1 MHRDADGAGLI
12 RDGAG
17 DGLADPPGGVGRE
30 LVSFGIVEFFDGLD
44 QAQVALL
51 NQVEELHAAADIAL
65 GDGNDQAQ
73 VALGELF
80 AGFLVAGC
88 HALGDF
94 QFFLGGEQRHLA
106 DLLEVHAHGVV
117 GGDAFGDGKI
127 LRLGGKLLRLGL
139 LHRKLLLRGLLC
151 LARHIYAHF
160 LEAVQY
166 VFIRFGRNLQIGQCF
181 LDFFL
186 CQRAVFLS
194 LLDQRGNARLLVV
207 NGGHRG
213 HSFRSNRSPP
223 RVSPARARDLQK
235 PLYPKAAEILAAL
248 FSFFGGFTHP
258 PCFSRSLLSS
268 SLV

>member
-1 MHRDADGAGLI
+1 MRASSSPAAM
-12 RDGAG
+12 R
-17 DGLADPPGGVGRE
+17 LAISNSSSAESSGTLPISLRYMRTG
-30 LVSFGIVEFFDGLD
+30 SS
-44 QAQVALL
+44 VAMPSGT
-51 NQVEELHAAADIAL
+51 E
-65 GDGNDQAQ
+65 
-73 VALGELF
+73 
-80 AGFLVAGC
+80 
-88 HALGDF
+88 
-94 QFFLGGEQRHLA
+94 
-106 DLLEVHAHGVV
+106 
-117 GGDAFGDGKI
+117 KI

-194 LLDQRGNARLLVV
+194 LFDQRGDARLLVV

-235 PLYPKAAEILAAL
+235 PLYPKTAEILAAL